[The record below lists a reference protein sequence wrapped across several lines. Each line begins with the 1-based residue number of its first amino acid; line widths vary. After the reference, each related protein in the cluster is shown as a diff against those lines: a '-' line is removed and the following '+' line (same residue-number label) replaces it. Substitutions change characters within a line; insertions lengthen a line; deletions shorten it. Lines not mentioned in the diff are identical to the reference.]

1 MPPNPDNSNST
12 LTLEGIR
19 RELVSQVKKPMGRDG
34 GIAGFALAM
43 SSAVEDTPEL
53 ADIMVEA
60 DKYHYVASPRDVV
73 HQTLRAVQ
81 AQAIMHEVDGYPYD
95 YLAEDLSISA
105 VSKVSSRWSDLI
117 FDIVTNSR
125 SIDELAYDVQ
135 LRRMQSMQVER
146 SKAVKL
152 IGLALQERF
161 GLNPKVLDVGTSQMH
176 GPKHLMLGLPFTRTV
191 MDGAEKQ
198 TEKRFNQEVRRHWRP
213 SAIDCVDIFFP
224 DDPSN
229 KNWAFANSFYPKELA
244 DPRKVARYRRL
255 SDANV
260 PGVAF
265 ARADFS
271 AEDPEPQYLMQD
283 QQYRMHVGDTLK
295 KHEYDVI
302 STLTMLYQLS
312 PEERRQWFVN
322 CKDYLKPDGVI
333 VVSDFAA
340 LKDLDES
347 ACPTDSLNFDVKW
360 TDEFSY
366 RTFVY
371 DNATPEKGFQ
381 EVYRWLNGRCRKV
394 QITGSTA
401 LRGALF
407 ETQATD

>member
-1 MPPNPDNSNST
+1 MPPNSEHPNST
-12 LTLEGIR
+12 LTFEGIR
-19 RELVSQVKKPMGRDG
+19 RELISQVKKPMGRDG

-43 SSAVEDTPEL
+43 TSAVEDAPEL
-53 ADIMVEA
+53 ADIMMEA
-60 DKYHYVASPRDVV
+60 DKYHYVDSPRDVV

-81 AQAIMHEVDGYPYD
+81 AQAIGHRVDDYPHA
-95 YLAEDLSISA
+95 YLAEDLSIAA
-105 VSKVSSRWSDLI
+105 VSKVSSRWNELI
-117 FDIVTNSR
+117 AGIVSNGR

-161 GLNPKVLDVGTSQMH
+161 GPNPKVLDVGTSQMH
-176 GPKHLMLGLPFTRTV
+176 GPKHLMLGLPFTPTV
-191 MDGAEKQ
+191 MDAAEKQ
-198 TEKRFNQEVRRHWRP
+198 TEKRFNREVRRHWKP
-213 SAIDCVDIFFP
+213 SAIDCIDIFFP

-244 DPRKVARYRRL
+244 DPKKVARYRRL

-271 AEDPEPQYLMQD
+271 AEDPEPQFLTQD
-283 QQYRMHVGDTLK
+283 QQYRMHIGDTLK
-295 KHEYDVI
+295 ESDYEII

-312 PEERRQWFVN
+312 PDERRQWFVN
-322 CKDYLKPDGVI
+322 CKDYLKPDGII
-333 VVSDFAA
+333 VVSDFAS
-340 LKDLDES
+340 LKDLHENS
-347 ACPTDSLNFDVKW
+347 CPTDSLNFDVKW

-371 DNATPEKGFQ
+371 DKATPEKGFQ
-381 EVYRWLNGRCRKV
+381 EVFRWLNGRCRKV
-394 QITGSTA
+394 QITGSAA
-401 LRGALF
+401 LRGALH
-407 ETQATD
+407 EAQVAD